1 MDYITI
7 IGLIAGAC
15 TTISFLPQVFKIYR
29 TREARGLSLG
39 MYIILS
45 VGISLWVVYGI
56 LSKNLPIIMANSI
69 VFILCIWIVIMKIK
83 YG

>member
-29 TREARGLSLG
+29 TRETRDLSLG

-56 LSKNLPIIMANSI
+56 LSKI
-69 VFILCIWIVIMKIK
+69 FTIK
-83 YG
+83 NRYV

>member
-29 TREARGLSLG
+29 TRETRGLSLG
-39 MYIILS
+39 MYIILC

-56 LSKNLPIIMANSI
+56 LSKSLPVIIANSI
-69 VFILCIWIVIMKIK
+69 VFFLCIWIVIMKIK

>member
-1 MDYITI
+1 MNYITI
-7 IGLIAGAC
+7 IGLIAGAF

-29 TREARGLSLG
+29 TRETRGLSLG

-56 LSKNLPIIMANSI
+56 LSKSLPVIIANSI

>member
-29 TREARGLSLG
+29 TRETRDLSLG

-56 LSKNLPIIMANSI
+56 LSKTLPVIIANSI

>member
-29 TREARGLSLG
+29 TRETRGLSLG

-56 LSKNLPIIMANSI
+56 LSKTLPVIIANSI